1 MDKIKC
7 KRVNRVTRF
16 KNFPIITLLT
26 TFSHFFTSLLTI
38 FSHFFTSFLT
48 SLLLMVRGNFKTR
61 RARVTEKKKRQWSAR
76 EKLMIIT
83 YFEKGHSK
91 RSTANKFGIT
101 LKQLREWLSN
111 KEKLL
116 RVALIPKN

>member
-7 KRVNRVTRF
+7 KRINRVTCF
-16 KNFPIITLLT
+16 KNFLLT
-26 TFSHFFTSLLTI
+26 TFFYFISYSLISFNFFTYTLI
-38 FSHFFTSFLT
+38 
-48 SLLLMVRGNFKTR
+48 MVRENFKTR

-101 LKQLREWLSN
+101 PKQLHE
-111 KEKLL
+111 
-116 RVALIPKN
+116 